1 MRELSLHILDLIE
14 NSIRAGAST
23 LMITLIEDEKR
34 DLLKIIVEDDGP
46 GLSVSP
52 EVALD
57 PFYTTKDGKRT
68 GLGLSLF
75 RGAAEQAGGRLVLR
89 ESALGGLAVEATM
102 QLNHPDRTPL
112 GDIAATVS
120 SVACTNPEID
130 LCCRFHVGGQ
140 ECIVQ
145 VSDVAKEF
153 PIGRRSGLAVARRV
167 SERIKAGL
175 EAVGVKSWS

>member
-14 NSIRAGAST
+14 NSVREGASMI
-23 LMITLIEDEKR
+23 LITLIENEEK
-34 DLLKIIVEDDGP
+34 DILKIIAEDDGP

-52 EVALD
+52 DAALD
-57 PFYTTKDGKRT
+57 PFCTTKNGKRT

-75 RGAAEQAGGRLVLR
+75 RGAAERAGGRLTLR
-89 ESALGGLAVEATM
+89 QSVLGGLAVEATM
-102 QLNHPDRTPL
+102 QLNHVDRAPL

-130 LCCRFHVGGQ
+130 LCCRFHVGEQ
-140 ECIVQ
+140 QCIVR
-145 VSDVAKEF
+145 VSDIAKEL
-153 PIGRRSGLAVARRV
+153 PIGKRSGLVVARRV

-175 EAVGVKSWS
+175 KAVRVKS

>member
-14 NSIRAGAST
+14 NSARAGASMI
-23 LMITLIEDEKR
+23 MITLVENEEEDILR
-34 DLLKIIVEDDGP
+34 ITVEDDGP

-52 EVALD
+52 EAALD

-75 RGAAEQAGGRLVLR
+75 RSAAEQTGGRLTLR
-89 ESALGGLAVEATM
+89 ESVFGGLAVEATM
-102 QLNHPDRTPL
+102 QLNHVDRAPL

-120 SVACTNPEID
+120 SVACTNPEVD
-130 LCCRFHVGGQ
+130 LWCRFHVGEQG
-140 ECIVQ
+140 CIVR
-145 VSDVAKEF
+145 VSDIAKEL
-153 PIGRRSGLAVARRV
+153 PIGKRSGLAVARRV

-175 EAVGVKSWS
+175 EAVHVKS